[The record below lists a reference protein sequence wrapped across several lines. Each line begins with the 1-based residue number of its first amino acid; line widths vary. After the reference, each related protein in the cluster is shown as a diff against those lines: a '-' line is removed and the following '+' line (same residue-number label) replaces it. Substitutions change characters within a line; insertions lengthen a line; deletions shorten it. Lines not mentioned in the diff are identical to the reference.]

1 MVRKSK
7 FLTFI
12 LSWIPGLGHLYLGFN
27 VRGGAFFFAEMAVM
41 FLAVVFGAGFGMN
54 RAPIL
59 MFLISVIWLG
69 AIVDSMV
76 LVDKYNW
83 LVQTGKNHN
92 EIFESMEME
101 KQNKKIIA
109 MCLSI
114 IPGAGHMYLGLQR
127 QGVQLMTMFFLGI
140 FLTDWLRVSLFMF
153 AIPVIWFYSLFDV
166 MYKASGINIKEDND
180 ILLVSWLNGQTPLIK
195 NTSKFMAYVFIGIG
209 AFLLFDR
216 IAMPQIAKLVQWN
229 IKEYIQTII
238 IALLFIAGG
247 IKLLMGSKKNPAAFK
262 EDELL

>member
-12 LSWIPGLGHLYLGFN
+12 LSWIPGLGHLYLGYN

-59 MFLISVIWLG
+59 MFLIPVIWLG

-101 KQNKKIIA
+101 KQIKK
-109 MCLSI
+109 S
-114 IPGAGHMYLGLQR
+114 LQC
-127 QGVQLMTMFFLGI
+127 
-140 FLTDWLRVSLFMF
+140 
-153 AIPVIWFYSLFDV
+153 
-166 MYKASGINIKEDND
+166 
-180 ILLVSWLNGQTPLIK
+180 
-195 NTSKFMAYVFIGIG
+195 AY
-209 AFLLFDR
+209 R
-216 IAMPQIAKLVQWN
+216 
-229 IKEYIQTII
+229 
-238 IALLFIAGG
+238 
-247 IKLLMGSKKNPAAFK
+247 
-262 EDELL
+262 